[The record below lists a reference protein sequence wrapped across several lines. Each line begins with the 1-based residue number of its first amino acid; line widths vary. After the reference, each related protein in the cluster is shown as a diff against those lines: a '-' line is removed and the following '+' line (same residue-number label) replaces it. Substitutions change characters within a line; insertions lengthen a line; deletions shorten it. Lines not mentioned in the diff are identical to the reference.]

1 MVFKIFS
8 TAIVGIFVFFS
19 TAQAGH
25 QDSTVTVSGVGEV
38 RVKPDT
44 ASISVGSVATALTS
58 VQAMAEASA
67 NMGKIIKAARD
78 AGIDDQDLRTQTI
91 SLSPVYERT
100 NSNRGQRAKISG
112 YKAQQRLRVTVRKID
127 TAGEVLD
134 TLVKAGANDVGGIG
148 FSISKRA
155 ELVDEARRKAVS
167 QARHAASILAS
178 EAGMRLGSPHK
189 IDEQSSSPVRFN
201 EARMMKAS
209 SSSVPVSPGDI
220 QVSVRVRVVFYLLNA
235 SGKK

>member
-8 TAIVGIFVFFS
+8 TALVGMFMCVS
-19 TAQAGH
+19 LAQAAH
-25 QDSTVTVSGVGEV
+25 QDSTVSVSGTGVV

-58 VQAMAEASA
+58 VQAMAEASE
-67 NMGKIIKAARD
+67 NMGRIIKAARD
-78 AGIDDQDLRTQTI
+78 AGIEDRDLRTQTI

-100 NSNRGQRAKISG
+100 NGNRSQRPKISG
-112 YKAQQRLRVTVRKID
+112 YRAQQRLRVTVHQID

-155 ELVDEARRKAVS
+155 ELVDEARRKARL
-167 QARHAASILAS
+167 QAGHRIF
-178 EAGMRLGSPHK
+178 RC
-189 IDEQSSSPVRFN
+189 
-201 EARMMKAS
+201 
-209 SSSVPVSPGDI
+209 
-220 QVSVRVRVVFYLLNA
+220 
-235 SGKK
+235 